1 MSRLAGKTALV
12 TGGGIGIGRQ
22 IVADLARE
30 GVQVAFTYLTHP
42 PEPEFLET
50 LAATNAPPALSIQL
64 DVTDE
69 AAVVDGVADITGRLG
84 GLDILINNA
93 GGLLARVPLAEMST
107 EHWRN
112 VMAVN
117 LDSTFVVTR
126 EAIKA
131 MNPGGRIVN
140 ISSIAGQN
148 GGSVGSGAYAAAKA
162 GIFGFTRSLAKELA
176 PRQITVNALTPGL
189 ILDTPFHETFSSPE
203 KQQATISGIPLGRA
217 GYPGDVSGP
226 VLWLCSAESAFV
238 TGTIIDINGGANFT

>member
-1 MSRLAGKTALV
+1 MSRLVGRTALV

-30 GVQVAFTYLTHP
+30 GAQVAFTYLTHP

-50 LAATNAPPALSIQL
+50 LAATNAPPALSLQL

-69 AAVVDGVADITGRLG
+69 AAVVDGIADITGRLG

-93 GGLLARVPLAEMST
+93 GGLLGRVPLTEMST
-107 EHWRN
+107 EHWRK

-126 EAIKA
+126 EAARA
-131 MNPGGRIVN
+131 MNPGGRIIN
-140 ISSIAGQN
+140 ISSIAAQS
-148 GGSVGSGAYAAAKA
+148 GGSDGSGAYAAAKA
-162 GIFGFTRSLAKELA
+162 GIVGYTRALAKELA
-176 PRQITVNALTPGL
+176 PRRITVNALAPGL

-203 KQQATISGIPLGRA
+203 KQQATIAGIPLGRA

-226 VLWLCSAESAFV
+226 VLWLCSADSDFV
-238 TGTIIDINGGANFT
+238 TGTVVDINGGAHFT